1 MRCSSSWFL
10 RGGLAAISL
19 LALSACVEGTTSST
33 TATSPETSNSPSP
46 AVTTPPSAAPPVVTV
61 PAAPPVTA
69 TPATPTTPATPA
81 TATLP
86 STPLPSTAPGV
97 VLLTLDGTWE
107 SASCGNRAYPRRI
120 TFAEA
125 ASFTAEDLI
134 SPCPKGTTCVWSG
147 IINRQGTYKVEK
159 DTVTLTVGKTST
171 GPAKIEFP
179 TTLTL
184 DAKRAPVETGSDG
197 KACVYKHAGLDKRR

>member
-1 MRCSSSWFL
+1 MRRSSSWFL

-33 TATSPETSNSPSP
+33 TSTSPSP
-46 AVTTPPSAAPPVVTV
+46 AAMPPAADPPVVTV
-61 PAAPPVTA
+61 PAAPPATA
-69 TPATPTTPATPA
+69 APATPTGPA
-81 TATLP
+81 TAALP

-97 VLLTLDGTWE
+97 VLLNLDGTWE

-125 ASFTAEDLI
+125 ASFTAEDLV
-134 SPCPKGTTCVWSG
+134 SPCPKGTTCIWSG
-147 IINRQGTYKVEK
+147 IINRQGTYRVEK
-159 DTVTLTVGKTST
+159 DTITLTVAKTSS
-171 GPAKIEFP
+171 GPAKVEFP

-184 DAKRAPVETGSDG
+184 DSSRAPVETGSDG
-197 KACVYKHAGLDKRR
+197 KPCAYRHAGIDKRR